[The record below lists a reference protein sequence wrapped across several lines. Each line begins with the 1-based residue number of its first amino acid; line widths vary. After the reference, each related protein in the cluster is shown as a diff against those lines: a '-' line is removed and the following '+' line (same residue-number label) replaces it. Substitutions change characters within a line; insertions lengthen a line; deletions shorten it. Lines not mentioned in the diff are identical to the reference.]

1 MLTALF
7 FFVELFRS
15 SMHQDAHEF
24 LNYTLNTIA
33 EDVQKYQQKVAD
45 ESGSKQGSI
54 NSDSQTDSTA
64 GIVHTTLNWI
74 AMSLNLYYV

>member
-1 MLTALF
+1 
-7 FFVELFRS
+7 
-15 SMHQDAHEF
+15 MHQDAHEF

-45 ESGSKQGSI
+45 ENGSKQGSI

-64 GIVHTTLNWI
+64 GILQSTTWSFLHPI
-74 AMSLNLYYV
+74 QHFV

>member
-1 MLTALF
+1 
-7 FFVELFRS
+7 
-15 SMHQDAHEF
+15 MHQDAHEF

-45 ESGSKQGSI
+45 ENGSKQGSI

-64 GIVHTTLNWI
+64 GILQSTT
-74 AMSLNLYYV
+74 